1 MPFFKSFLA
10 SICRSLI
17 NREGWRVVYV
27 KIKFLEED
35 MLYDNIETNIEFKR
49 FYIWNFSILN
59 DNF

>member
-1 MPFFKSFLA
+1 MPFLKRFLA
-10 SICRSLI
+10 NICRSLI